1 VPTSPLQWVSH
12 VTLVAAVLY
21 AFWAGGPPERL
32 TAGAVA
38 LAYLA
43 SPYAQLFTSLVEPQY
58 GVLLVDA
65 ALLVV
70 LFGLSLAFNRRWLL
84 FATAA
89 HGLGVLTHLAVV
101 AERALLPRAYLSAN
115 IATAYLV
122 LGALTFGAWRHRRR
136 RIVNSPDLYSR

>member
-1 VPTSPLQWVSH
+1 MPTSPLQWASH
-12 VTLVAAVLY
+12 LSLVVVALY
-21 AFWAGGPPERL
+21 ASWAGGTPERL
-32 TAGAVA
+32 AACAVT
-38 LAYLA
+38 LAYVA

-65 ALLVV
+65 ALFLA
-70 LFGLSLAFNRRWLL
+70 LLALSLASDRRWLL

-101 AERALLPRAYLSAN
+101 ADQALLPRAYLSAN

-122 LGALTFGAWRHRRR
+122 LGALALGAWSRRR
-136 RIVNSPDLYSR
+136 NLIEGGLYSR

>member
-1 VPTSPLQWVSH
+1 VPASPLQWASH
-12 VTLVAAVLY
+12 ATLILVVLY
-21 AFWAGGPPERL
+21 ALWAGGAPERL
-32 TAGAVA
+32 TACAVT
-38 LAYLA
+38 LAYVA

-65 ALLVV
+65 ALLLV
-70 LFGLSLAFNRRWLL
+70 LLVLSLVSDRRWLL

-101 AERALLPRAYLSAN
+101 ADPALLPRAYLSAN

-122 LGALTFGAWRHRRR
+122 LGTLAFGAWSRR
-136 RIVNSPDLYSR
+136 RIVNGAHLYSR